1 MRYQNLDLN
10 LLVALDLLLQKRS
23 VSAAAADMRITQS
36 AMSNALARLR
46 DYFGDELLV
55 KVGRRLEPT
64 ARAQALATP
73 VREVL
78 TRVDWTIAAEREF
91 DPGQSD
97 RAFNLLVSDYT
108 LATLAPEIL
117 RLGRSVARGVRFN
130 FLQQVAT
137 RERLLDQGDVDLL
150 IIPDDF
156 RLQRHPSE
164 PLLEESFCALCW
176 SQGPHARGKMTRK
189 AFGAAGHVVMMTPG
203 GAPSLES
210 IFFERLGVSRRIE
223 VTTHSFTTIPALIVG
238 SDRIATLHL
247 RLAQQAQRGL
257 PVEILDLPF
266 DMPKMRQSLQWHAH
280 RAHDK
285 ALTWLRGLIRQAAKD
300 LEAHALAAGRVA
312 TSSVSTGPAKNPGMT
327 RAGGRG

>member
-10 LLVALDLLLQKRS
+10 LLVALDLLLNKRS

-64 ARAQALATP
+64 PRALALASP

-78 TRVDWTIAAEREF
+78 TRVDWAIAAEREF
-91 DPGQSD
+91 APGQSD
-97 RAFNLLVSDYT
+97 RQFNLLVSDYT

-117 RLGRSVARGVRFN
+117 KLSAAVAPRVRFN
-130 FLQQVAT
+130 FLQQVVT

-150 IIPDDF
+150 IIPSEF
-156 RLQRHPSE
+156 CLQRHPSE
-164 PLLEESFCALCW
+164 PLLAESFCAIACAG
-176 SQGPHARGKMTRK
+176 GPHARRKLTRRHF
-189 AFGAAGHVVMMTPG
+189 AQAGHVVMMTPG

-223 VTTHSFTTIPALIVG
+223 VTTHSFTSVAALVVG
-238 SDRIATLHL
+238 SDRIATLHR
-247 RLAQQAQRGL
+247 RLAEQARLSL
-257 PVEILDLPF
+257 PIAVLELPF
-266 DMPKMRQSLQWHAH
+266 DMPDMRQCLQWHAH
-280 RAHDK
+280 RANDK
-285 ALTWLRGLIRQAAKD
+285 ALIWLRDLVRQAATR
-300 LEAHALAAGRVA
+300 LPPVSAQSPATRRTPLRPGR
-312 TSSVSTGPAKNPGMT
+312 
-327 RAGGRG
+327 

>member
-64 ARAQALATP
+64 ARAQALTAP

-108 LATLAPEIL
+108 LVTLGPEIL
-117 RLGRSVARGVRFN
+117 KLSAAVAPLVRFN

-150 IIPDDF
+150 IIPSDF
-156 RLQRHPSE
+156 CLQRHPSE
-164 PLLEESFCALCW
+164 SLLEESFCAICW
-176 SQGPHARGKMTRK
+176 SDGPHAKRKLTTK
-189 AFGAAGHVVMMTPG
+189 AFAEAGHVVMMTPG

-210 IFFERLGVSRRIE
+210 IYFERLGVSRRIE
-223 VTTHSFTTIPALIVG
+223 VTTHSFTTIPALVAG
-238 SDRIATLHL
+238 SDRLATLHR
-247 RLAQQAQRGL
+247 RLAAQAQRAFA
-257 PVEILDLPF
+257 VRCLDLPF
-266 DMPKMRQSLQWHAH
+266 AMPAMRQSLQWHAH
-280 RAHDK
+280 RTNDK
-285 ALTWLRGLIRQAAKD
+285 ALTWLRTLIRQAAEKYG
-300 LEAHALAAGRVA
+300 AR
-312 TSSVSTGPAKNPGMT
+312 
-327 RAGGRG
+327 

>member
-64 ARAQALATP
+64 ARALALAAP

-78 TRVDWTIAAEREF
+78 TRVDWTIAAERDF

-117 RLGRSVARGVRFN
+117 KLAAAVAPRVRFN
-130 FLQQVAT
+130 FLQQAST

-150 IIPDDF
+150 IIPHDF
-156 RLQRHPSE
+156 CSDRHPRE
-164 PLLEESFCALCW
+164 PLLEESFCVICCAAG
-176 SQGPHARGKMTRK
+176 SYAHGKLTRRR
-189 AFGAAGHVVMMTPG
+189 FTQAGHVVMMTPG
-203 GAPSLES
+203 GAVSLES

-223 VTTHSFTTIPALIVG
+223 VTTHSFTTLAALVAQ
-238 SDRIATLHL
+238 SDRIATLHR
-247 RLAQQAQRGL
+247 RLAEQARRSL
-257 PVEILDLPF
+257 PIVLHDLPF
-266 DMPKMRQSLQWHAH
+266 DMPNMRQSLQWHAH
-280 RAHDK
+280 RANDK
-285 ALTWLRGLIRQAAKD
+285 ALTWLRGLVRQSAAQLSAD
-300 LEAHALAAGRVA
+300 PAAG
-312 TSSVSTGPAKNPGMT
+312 
-327 RAGGRG
+327 

>member
-1 MRYQNLDLN
+1 LRYQNLDLN
-10 LLVALDLLLQKRS
+10 LLAALDLLLQKRS

-64 ARAQALATP
+64 ARAQALVAP

-78 TRVDWTIAAEREF
+78 TRVDWTIAAERDF

-117 RLGRSVARGVRFN
+117 KLSAAVAPGVRFN
-130 FLQQVAT
+130 FLQQGAT

-150 IIPDDF
+150 IIPRDF
-156 RLQRHPSE
+156 CLQRHPSE
-164 PLLEESFCALCW
+164 PLLEESFCAVCW
-176 SQGPHARGKMTRK
+176 SKGAHAKRK
-189 AFGAAGHVVMMTPG
+189 LTVKSFAEAGHVVMMTAG

-223 VTTHSFTTIPALIVG
+223 VATHSFATIPALVVN
-238 SDRIATLHL
+238 SDRIATLHR
-247 RLAQQAQRGL
+247 RLANQARRGFA
-257 PVEILDLPF
+257 VAVLDLPF
-266 DMPKMRQSLQWHAH
+266 AMPNMRQSLQWHAH
-280 RAHDK
+280 RANDK
-285 ALTWLRGLIRQAAKD
+285 ALTWLRALIRQAA
-300 LEAHALAAGRVA
+300 AGLD
-312 TSSVSTGPAKNPGMT
+312 GLGK
-327 RAGGRG
+327 

>member
-23 VSAAAADMRITQS
+23 VSEAAADMRITQS

-64 ARAQALATP
+64 ARALALAAP

-91 DPGQSD
+91 APGQSD

-108 LATLAPEIL
+108 LATLGPEIL
-117 RLGRSVARGVRFN
+117 KLSAAAAPRVRFN

-150 IIPDDF
+150 IIPSDF
-156 RLQRHPSE
+156 CLPRHPSE
-164 PLLEESFCALCW
+164 PLLEEAFCAICW
-176 SQGPHARGKMTRK
+176 SEGPHAQRK
-189 AFGAAGHVVMMTPG
+189 LTPKRFAEAGHVVMMTPG

-223 VTTHSFTTIPALIVG
+223 VTTHSFTTVPALVAG
-238 SDRIATLHL
+238 SDRLATLHR
-247 RLAQQAQRGL
+247 RLAAQAERTFA
-257 PVEILDLPF
+257 VRCLDLPF
-266 DMPKMRQSLQWHAH
+266 PMPAMRQSLQWHAH
-280 RAHDK
+280 RTNDK
-285 ALTWLRGLIRQAAKD
+285 ALTWLRTLIRQAA
-300 LEAHALAAGRVA
+300 G
-312 TSSVSTGPAKNPGMT
+312 TM
-327 RAGGRG
+327 GRGEHTS